1 MMFQKVATTDEIW
14 AGEMMPVECAGHCVL
29 LVNLDHTI
37 YAYENAC
44 PHLRTPLSEGSLQGK
59 VLTCSTH
66 GWQFDAGNGHGV
78 NPRTARLK
86 PVAVQV
92 ENEDIL
98 IEISSTESQENH
110 E

>member
-1 MMFQKVATTDEIW
+1 MTFLKVATTDELW

-29 LVNLDHTI
+29 LVNLDHKI

-44 PHLRTPLSEGSLQGK
+44 PHLRTPLSEGSLQGR

-66 GWQFDAGNGHGV
+66 GWQFDASSGRGI
-78 NPRTARLK
+78 NPQIASLK
-86 PVAVQV
+86 SVAVQV

-98 IEISSTESQENH
+98 IDVCNTATKAQP
-110 E
+110 